1 MKRCLMG
8 RGRPGTWPQGAG
20 KWTSRSTWHRLRC
33 IAGLAFAVVV
43 GACATDD
50 PNRRAKMGAAGG
62 AAAGAA
68 IGYAIGDDAV
78 GALVGATA
86 GALTGGL
93 VGNYMDRQ
101 QREMER
107 VLSEERRR
115 HEVEIERLKD
125 DTLKLNLSSEVSFD
139 YDSAALK
146 PAFYPTLDK
155 LADVIGK
162 YDRTAVHVVGHT
174 DSTGS
179 EAYNQRLSERRAR
192 SVERYLVNR
201 ATPFERIRTY
211 GLGETAPRATNTTE
225 AGRQLNRRVEI
236 FLKPIVAGREAEAL
250 APEYL

>member
-1 MKRCLMG
+1 MPLASNLS
-8 RGRPGTWPQGAG
+8 PAGA
-20 KWTSRSTWHRLRC
+20 TPPASRRLPA
-33 IAGLAFAVVV
+33 IGVVV
-43 GACATDD
+43 CVALIVAGCATND

-78 GALVGATA
+78 GALLGATA
-86 GALTGGL
+86 GALAGGL

-101 QREMER
+101 QQEMER
-107 VLSEERRR
+107 VLAEERRR

-155 LADVIGK
+155 LAGVIRK
-162 YDRTAVHVVGHT
+162 YDRTAVHIVGHT

-179 EAYNQRLSERRAR
+179 ADYNQGLSERRAR
-192 SVERYLVNR
+192 SVESYLVAR
-201 ATPFERIRTY
+201 DTPFERIRTY
-211 GLGETAPRATNTTE
+211 GLGETEPRATNETE

-236 FLKPIVAGREAEAL
+236 FLKPIVEGREREAL
-250 APEYL
+250 EAEY